1 VSSLASIQFGY
12 ADAHKEGSEA
22 PELLLEGYLDDVYVM
37 HHALYGS
44 PFLFLGYK
52 GSGKTAIVERA
63 KLLAAQDPTL
73 FVTSATLEDF
83 SYTDFKTFA
92 GGYGDFSSRYPTAW
106 AWSLLVLLIESFE
119 RDEGAKVSAPPSE
132 GSRRASRS
140 SSS

>member
-1 VSSLASIQFGY
+1 MSSFASIQFGY

-22 PELLLEGYLDDVYVM
+22 PGLLLHGYLDDAHVM
-37 HHALYGS
+37 DDALRGS

-63 KLLAAQDPTL
+63 KLLSEPDPTL

-92 GGYGDFSSRYPTAW
+92 GG
-106 AWSLLVLLIESFE
+106 
-119 RDEGAKVSAPPSE
+119 
-132 GSRRASRS
+132 SRRLSVTLPS
-140 SSS
+140 SLGVEPAVGADPVLRG